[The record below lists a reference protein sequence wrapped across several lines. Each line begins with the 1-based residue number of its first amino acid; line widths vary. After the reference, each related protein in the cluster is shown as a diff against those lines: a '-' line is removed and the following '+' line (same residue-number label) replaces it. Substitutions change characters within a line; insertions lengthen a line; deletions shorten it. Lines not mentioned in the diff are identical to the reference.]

1 MSGENKPISTAR
13 KLPAYGRPLR
23 EEAARFKMAALLWM
37 AGITFLLVPMT
48 TLIDV
53 PIARWFSHDPLPR
66 EVGDALDFSLVYAH
80 GSGIFLILVGV
91 ILLAPKCRWCVPRL
105 ATLAM
110 GGGAVATLAK
120 MFVLRPRPNTLN
132 LDAATY
138 DYAWIWSFDW
148 TLSQIA
154 NFDASTRAYPSA
166 YLATATALT
175 VGLWV
180 VLPRG
185 RWLFVAL
192 CAGTMLQRLYCGAH
206 FLSDLFGSAA
216 VGLAWSYVC
225 YHPSLMGTLFDKM
238 EPERAPRRRRNS
250 SVDSTLMPDPGLAP
264 AAVAIPALSN
274 MASPTIA
281 ETEPVSAEADASKP
295 GIAVTHVD
303 PPIGQDVET
312 KVADPREPKNKP
324 ASGQQK
330 RAA

>member
-1 MSGENKPISTAR
+1 MSGENRPNQTPSKFPI
-13 KLPAYGRPLR
+13 YGRPLR

-37 AGITFLLVPMT
+37 AGITFLLVPMA

-91 ILLAPKCRWCVPRL
+91 IMLAPKCRWCVPRL

-180 VLPRG
+180 VIPRG

-238 EPERAPRRRRNS
+238 EPERAPRRRRTPVFGSNS
-250 SVDSTLMPDPGLAP
+250 NPAP
-264 AAVAIPALSN
+264 ANASSDEAREPAIAVATLSDETIADRPAVVG
-274 MASPTIA
+274 AEATRIA
-281 ETEPVSAEADASKP
+281 ETAAAQTPHA
-295 GIAVTHVD
+295 
-303 PPIGQDVET
+303 IGGEE
-312 KVADPREPKNKP
+312 RH
-324 ASGQQK
+324 
-330 RAA
+330 AA

>member
-1 MSGENKPISTAR
+1 MSAKNTKSQPPR
-13 KLPAYGRPLR
+13 KLPMYGRPLR
-23 EEAARFKMAALLWM
+23 EEAARFRMAALLWM
-37 AGITFLLVPMT
+37 AGITFLLVPMA

-120 MFVLRPRPNTLN
+120 MFVMRPRPNTLN

-238 EPERAPRRRRNS
+238 EPERSPRRRRSLATETLGKQVETRQDS
-250 SVDSTLMPDPGLAP
+250 SSGEPVVVARLATESETSVGN
-264 AAVAIPALSN
+264 AA
-274 MASPTIA
+274 ASIA
-281 ETEPVSAEADASKP
+281 E
-295 GIAVTHVD
+295 AV
-303 PPIGQDVET
+303 PPKELSQPSDNGDSE
-312 KVADPREPKNKP
+312 RH
-324 ASGQQK
+324 
-330 RAA
+330 AA

>member
-1 MSGENKPISTAR
+1 MSVKKTKSQPPR
-13 KLPAYGRPLR
+13 KLPMYGRPLR
-23 EEAARFKMAALLWM
+23 EEAARFRMAALLWM
-37 AGITFLLVPMT
+37 AGITFLLVPMA

-66 EVGDALDFSLVYAH
+66 EVGDALDFSRVYAH

-91 ILLAPKCRWCVPRL
+91 ILLAPECRWCVPRL

-120 MFVLRPRPNTLN
+120 MFVMRPRPNTLN

-238 EPERAPRRRRNS
+238 EPERSPRRRS
-250 SVDSTLMPDPGLAP
+250 HLASETFVKP
-264 AAVAIPALSN
+264 AEREQNTA
-274 MASPTIA
+274 T
-281 ETEPVSAEADASKP
+281 EEPVVVARLASES
-295 GIAVTHVD
+295 GM
-303 PPIGQDVET
+303 QES
-312 KVADPREPKNKP
+312 KVATVVAGELLPSESSRSSDRGDSE
-324 ASGQQK
+324 QY
-330 RAA
+330 AA